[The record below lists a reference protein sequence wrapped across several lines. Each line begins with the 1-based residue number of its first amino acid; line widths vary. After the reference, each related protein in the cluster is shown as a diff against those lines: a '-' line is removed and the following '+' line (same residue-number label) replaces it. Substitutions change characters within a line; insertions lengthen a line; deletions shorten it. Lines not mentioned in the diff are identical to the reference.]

1 MDWRDGDLPSDFD
14 RTVVKNLNMLERL
27 IMRRVQTKTEA
38 RVIIAR
44 MTKIQPGT
52 LENIRRS
59 RTKGVRAYVAEAIYQ
74 AVLNELS
81 GEIKRLEHERF
92 IIEQQTGCHSQETS
106 AANAHLDASFF
117 RVRFERL
124 SLDEKQYFR
133 GMAEIGAGTHRS
145 SDIADRLGKDL
156 AAVEPIRESLIAKG
170 MLYSPSDGDTAFTEG
185 LFDSFMNT
193 LRSKT

>member
-81 GEIKRLEHERF
+81 GEIKRL
-92 IIEQQTGCHSQETS
+92 
-106 AANAHLDASFF
+106 
-117 RVRFERL
+117 
-124 SLDEKQYFR
+124 
-133 GMAEIGAGTHRS
+133 
-145 SDIADRLGKDL
+145 
-156 AAVEPIRESLIAKG
+156 
-170 MLYSPSDGDTAFTEG
+170 
-185 LFDSFMNT
+185 
-193 LRSKT
+193 